1 MLSMLSLSKF
11 ENNYASANEQ
21 TFNMLH
27 QLGVAT
33 IVRMVP
39 KGQKIEFE
47 SVQIRAIRCVT
58 YLRITVQIDAIRC
71 VTICEYART
80 STKAQKT

>member
-11 ENNYASANEQ
+11 ENIHTSASAQ

-39 KGQKIEFE
+39 EAQMIELEAVEPINDKRSQGPNLE
-47 SVQIRAIRCVT
+47 SNRFSR
-58 YLRITVQIDAIRC
+58 
-71 VTICEYART
+71 
-80 STKAQKT
+80 